1 MRKIITTSLIA
12 AMLSGCATMP
22 TPRNEIGSYYAF
34 TQTPDDHRLAKQ
46 CLQAPVPGAIHRY
59 EYAPDLL
66 DQRFGDR
73 LNPGDSIGLT
83 VAGDDDL
90 LTKTYVLNAAGQ
102 LNLMGRYSIT
112 LRDLTL
118 AEAEYAVRRLLVREG
133 LVRNLSN
140 NVRLVLQEMGGIG
153 VAVNGAVFESGI
165 KRIGER
171 QATTRSVNL
180 DNNDAGDANIGRT
193 ISSALQAAGGIRPDA
208 ELRSIYIV
216 RGTRWNQVDLS
227 GAVYGSA
234 VEDFQLQDGDQIIVP
249 SAGCFQEGLVKPSS
263 VTAPGIRVYLSNL
276 TRPANHNAASAIGS
290 HATSLP
296 YGSRLSQG
304 MHSANCVGGSAM
316 NAGRQVVLFSR
327 NPING
332 KSVVISR
339 SIEGLVREA
348 NRDGRDPYLMP
359 GDSIACYDSM
369 AMNLRDV
376 VSVIGETATPFLFF
390 NSLD

>member
-22 TPRNEIGSYYAF
+22 TPRNQIGSYYAF

-46 CLQAPVPGAIHRY
+46 CL
-59 EYAPDLL
+59 
-66 DQRFGDR
+66 
-73 LNPGDSIGLT
+73 
-83 VAGDDDL
+83 
-90 LTKTYVLNAAGQ
+90 
-102 LNLMGRYSIT
+102 
-112 LRDLTL
+112 
-118 AEAEYAVRRLLVREG
+118 
-133 LVRNLSN
+133 
-140 NVRLVLQEMGGIG
+140 
-153 VAVNGAVFESGI
+153 
-165 KRIGER
+165 
-171 QATTRSVNL
+171 
-180 DNNDAGDANIGRT
+180 
-193 ISSALQAAGGIRPDA
+193 
-208 ELRSIYIV
+208 
-216 RGTRWNQVDLS
+216 
-227 GAVYGSA
+227 
-234 VEDFQLQDGDQIIVP
+234 
-249 SAGCFQEGLVKPSS
+249 QEGLVKPSS

-276 TRPANHNAASAIGS
+276 TRPANHNAGSAIGA

-316 NAGRQVVLFSR
+316 NAGRQLVLFSR

-348 NRDGRDPYLMP
+348 NRDGGDPYLMP

-390 NSLD
+390 NNLD